1 MTNRA
6 APSRRAALMQLCAL
20 AGLGLLGSIAPAQE
34 TAPRTVEI
42 EARRFKYTPNRV
54 VLKRGEAVVIAF
66 HSIDFVHGFNVPDL
80 GLRADLL
87 PGQITRVPLQPMDGG
102 NFAFLCD
109 NFCGDGHETMSGV
122 FVVEG

>member
-1 MTNRA
+1 MTGCA
-6 APSRRAALMQLCAL
+6 APSRRAALTQLCAF

-34 TAPRTVEI
+34 KPPRIVEI
-42 EARRFKYTPNRV
+42 EARRFKYTPDRV
-54 VLKRGEAVVIAF
+54 VLKRGEAVIIAF

-87 PGQITRVPLQPMDGG
+87 PGQITRVPLRPMAAGS
-102 NFAFLCD
+102 FAFLCD
-109 NFCGDGHETMSGV
+109 NFCGDGHEGMSGT

>member
-1 MTNRA
+1 MTSRA
-6 APSRRAALMQLCAL
+6 TRSRRAALTQLCAL
-20 AGLGLLGSIAPAQE
+20 AGLGLLGSVAPAQE
-34 TAPRTVEI
+34 PAPRIVEI
-42 EARRFKYTPNRV
+42 EARRFKYTPDRV

-80 GLRADLL
+80 GIRADLL
-87 PGQITRVPLQPMDGG
+87 PGQITRVPLRPTAAG
-102 NFAFLCD
+102 NYAFLCD